1 MRREPD
7 QDTRGAMR
15 SIKVTQLVRP
25 YWKYLAVAFVAIIIE
40 SGGDLLEP
48 WPLKIALDYVIG
60 SKQPPGWLSGFV
72 GATLGHDKFALLN
85 FAALAVITIALMGAV
100 ATYTEK
106 YLT

>member
-25 YWKYLAVAFVAIIIE
+25 SWKCLAVAFGAIIVE

-60 SKQPPGWLSGFV
+60 SKEAPGWLAGLV
-72 GATLGHDKFALLN
+72 GATFGHDKFAFLN
-85 FAALAVITIALMGAV
+85 FAAVAVLTIALMGAV
-100 ATYTEK
+100 AT
-106 YLT
+106 